1 MSSIA
6 KNYAARWNYTKPNPR
21 EADLKRRGEGIAKV
35 CKILHTTKA
44 MLCDPF
50 LYLITP
56 SIDVER
62 LEKWLVKHGK
72 YHGEEGVS
80 LRDVIEKHYGKDT
93 ADLIDSLF

>member
-1 MSSIA
+1 MASNA
-6 KNYAARWNYTKPNPR
+6 KNFAARWSNSNPSPR
-21 EADLKRRGEGIAKV
+21 EAELKRRNADLAKV

-72 YHGEEGVS
+72 YHGEDGVS

-93 ADLIDSLF
+93 ADLIESLF